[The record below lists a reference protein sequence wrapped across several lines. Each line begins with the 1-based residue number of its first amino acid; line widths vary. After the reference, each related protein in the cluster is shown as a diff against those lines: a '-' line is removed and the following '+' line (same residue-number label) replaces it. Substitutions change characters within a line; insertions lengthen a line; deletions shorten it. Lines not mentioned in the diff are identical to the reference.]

1 VLVLTVMTAI
11 VTGVPHRI
19 MRAHPAM
26 KFTAGI
32 ISRAWQ
38 ACGIDR
44 LAERIY
50 ATTVITGCGGWLTA
64 AIASG
69 PDVKP
74 LPAIALIATVVLGIP
89 WWAHRRRRAR
99 VRAIRTMQAWPQLAE
114 NIGLPG
120 SRIASVIIDA
130 WGWTGRIIL
139 RKGTTAAQAINQL
152 PAIESGLGIRPGTA
166 RAIPDPARADR
177 VILRVIEKDPHAQ
190 PTPWKE
196 PVSTTI
202 TEPVDLG
209 LDEDGAVVLAT
220 VLRRNV
226 LIAGTTGAGKSGL
239 VNIGQAKFAQCPDAQ
254 PWGIDMKGGM
264 ELQPWADTIYRLATT
279 PGQAIALLAEGAAE
293 LDRRAAQLAAL
304 GLRVWEPTPDDP
316 AIVIL
321 IDEYAELPD
330 GAQDHADSIA
340 RRGRAVAVNL
350 IAATQ
355 RPTQAA
361 IGGNAVRSQMDVA
374 ICLHVRERRD
384 TDLILGSGSLA
395 AGWDAHAL
403 TAPGSFL
410 LSDPEHTTP
419 RRARAYP
426 MTDAQVRAHAARYA
440 ITPRAG
446 TDGPETPPRSPAAP
460 GHG

>member
-1 VLVLTVMTAI
+1 
-11 VTGVPHRI
+11 
-19 MRAHPAM
+19 
-26 KFTAGI
+26 
-32 ISRAWQ
+32 
-38 ACGIDR
+38 
-44 LAERIY
+44 
-50 ATTVITGCGGWLTA
+50 
-64 AIASG
+64 
-69 PDVKP
+69 
-74 LPAIALIATVVLGIP
+74 
-89 WWAHRRRRAR
+89 
-99 VRAIRTMQAWPQLAE
+99 MQAWPQLAE

-279 PGQAIALLAEGAAE
+279 PERGQLRGARPA
-293 LDRRAAQLAAL
+293 
-304 GLRVWEPTPDDP
+304 RVGT
-316 AIVIL
+316 
-321 IDEYAELPD
+321 
-330 GAQDHADSIA
+330 HA
-340 RRGRAVAVNL
+340 R
-350 IAATQ
+350 
-355 RPTQAA
+355 
-361 IGGNAVRSQMDVA
+361 
-374 ICLHVRERRD
+374 
-384 TDLILGSGSLA
+384 
-395 AGWDAHAL
+395 
-403 TAPGSFL
+403 
-410 LSDPEHTTP
+410 
-419 RRARAYP
+419 
-426 MTDAQVRAHAARYA
+426 
-440 ITPRAG
+440 
-446 TDGPETPPRSPAAP
+446 
-460 GHG
+460 